1 MVVWGGEGGEGIV
14 EGGGEE
20 EESRSVLVKVRRLEA
35 ASCSAETHQGRA
47 LSSQRTN
54 VPPRL
59 LSLTLEVQGLLQG
72 VTLGWTPWVSPVEG
86 RRVELRGGFGQ

>member
-1 MVVWGGEGGEGIV
+1 MKDKQDLRRQRSRLVTDGESQAG
-14 EGGGEE
+14 
-20 EESRSVLVKVRRLEA
+20 ESR
-35 ASCSAETHQGRA
+35 CSAGTHQGRA

-72 VTLGWTPWVSPVEG
+72 LTLGWTPEVSPDEG
-86 RRVELRGGFGQ
+86 EEKEEE